1 MTNVRRTYKLIDN
14 QTGEIVRVF
23 PASFKIARIHTAKT
37 LLEDKTNKTYKLE
50 WFYNMDDLYPHE
62 VRELTR
68 RQKINN

>member
-23 PASFKIARIHTAKT
+23 PTHFKMAKINT
-37 LLEDKTNKTYKLE
+37 CKAMLEDKTNKTYKIE

-62 VRELTR
+62 VRELAR
-68 RQKINN
+68 RQKIN